1 MKSVHFFLYHQYNP
15 KPFDLMSKHDE
26 TLAQLRAMLQANADP
41 ERRIGQERY
50 FKGTIRSLGIPMP
63 VVLKIARAFGKE
75 VKSRPK
81 TEIFRLCESLWKS
94 GNFEE
99 SIIACHWSRYPKKEY
114 ASTDMKVFA
123 HWVRDY
129 VGNWASCD
137 TFCNHT
143 VAMLVE
149 KFPGQLPALKTWAR
163 SRNRWMKRAAAVSL
177 IVPASKGLF
186 TGDIL
191 DIAEILLEDDDD
203 MVQKGYGWL
212 LKVAWEAQP
221 AALYAFVAAHKN
233 RMPRTA
239 LRYAIEKWPERRRK
253 EALR

>member
-1 MKSVHFFLYHQYNP
+1 
-15 KPFDLMSKHDE
+15 MSSHDTGE
-26 TLAQLRAMLQANADP
+26 KLLRSLREALLTLEDPVRRVGQAK
-41 ERRIGQERY
+41 Y
-50 FKGTIRSLGIPMP
+50 FKDTIQSLGIPMP
-63 VVLKIARAFGKE
+63 EVLKIAREFGKE
-75 VKSRPK
+75 VRPWPK
-81 TEIFRLCESLWKS
+81 AEVFRLCESLWKS

-114 ASTDMKVFA
+114 ASTDMKIFA

-149 KFPGQLPALKTWAR
+149 RFPGQLTALKTWAR
-163 SRNRWMKRAAAVSL
+163 SRNRWMRRAAAVSL
-177 IVPASKGLF
+177 IVPARKGLF
-186 TGDIL
+186 TADIL
-191 DIAEILLEDDDD
+191 DIAAILLEDEDD

-212 LKVAWEAQP
+212 LKVAWEGQP
-221 AALYAFVAAHKN
+221 APLYAFVSAHKQ

-239 LRYAIEKWPERRRK
+239 LRYAIEKWPAVRRK
-253 EALR
+253 EALG

>member
-1 MKSVHFFLYHQYNP
+1 
-15 KPFDLMSKHDE
+15 MSGQQTDDKLLQSLRDALL
-26 TLAQLRAMLQANADP
+26 TLEDPLR
-41 ERRIGQERY
+41 RVGQTRY
-50 FKGTIRSLGIPMP
+50 FKETIQSLGIPMP
-63 VVLKIARAFGKE
+63 EVLKIARDFGKR
-75 VKSRPK
+75 VRARSKADVFS
-81 TEIFRLCESLWKS
+81 LCESLWKS

-114 ASTDMKVFA
+114 ASADIKIFE
-123 HWVRDY
+123 HWVGDY

-143 VAMLVE
+143 VGMLVE
-149 KFPGQLPALKTWAR
+149 KLPDQLPTLKTWAM
-163 SRNRWMKRAAAVSL
+163 SRNRWMRRASAVSL
-177 IVPASKGLF
+177 IVPARKGLF

-191 DIAEILLEDDDD
+191 EIAEILLEDEDD

-221 AALYAFVAAHKN
+221 AALHAFVSAHKK

-239 LRYAIEKWPERRRK
+239 LRYAIEKWPPAKRK
-253 EALR
+253 EALD